1 MRHAILS
8 RRVLVGLFAASL
20 AFGVAGARQAS
31 ATGPVLKIAVE
42 GEYPPFNQ
50 VDKKGKFSGFDIDI
64 ANAVCKQLQASC
76 QFVRQPWASMI
87 DGLVAG
93 DYDLVISSLSITN
106 ARRQRIDFSEAYY
119 STPAKFVA
127 KKDLALSAT
136 LDALK
141 GRKVAVQK
149 ATTHERYLSS
159 RFGSGVDIVRYDTL
173 PAATADLAKGKV
185 DLVFADALAL
195 SQGFLT
201 TDKGKLFAFVGPD
214 LVLGNGI
221 GIGVRKGQPDL
232 VAELNRAL
240 DSIRADGSYESIGSK
255 YFPWGLRSP
264 EVLAMQ

>member
-1 MRHAILS
+1 MRHAMLT
-8 RRVLVGLFAASL
+8 RRVVLGLFAASL
-20 AFGVAGARQAS
+20 ALGIGYARPAAADQA
-31 ATGPVLKIAVE
+31 LKIAVE

-50 VDKKGKFSGFDIDI
+50 IDKKGKFSGFDIDI
-64 ANAVCKQLQASC
+64 ANAVCKQLNASC
-76 QFVRQPWASMI
+76 KFIQQPWPSMI
-87 DGLVAG
+87 DGLIAG

-119 STPAKFVA
+119 TTPAKFVA
-127 KKDLALSAT
+127 KKDLSLSAT

-159 RFGSGVDIVRYDTL
+159 RLGSGVEIVRYETL

-195 SQGFLT
+195 SQGFLDT
-201 TDKGKLFAFVGPD
+201 SKGKSFAFVGPD

-232 VAELNRAL
+232 VAQLNHAL
-240 DSIRADGSYESIGSK
+240 DAIRANGTYTQIGSK
-255 YFPWGLRSP
+255 YFPFGLSTP
-264 EVLAMQ
+264 DTLAMQ

>member
-1 MRHAILS
+1 MRHALLN
-8 RRVLVGLFAASL
+8 RRVLVGLFAATL
-20 AFGVAGARQAS
+20 ALGVANIRPAG
-31 ATGPVLKIAVE
+31 ATGPALKIAVE
-42 GEYPPFNQ
+42 GEYPPFNE
-50 VDKKGKFSGFDIDI
+50 VDKKGKLSGFDIDI
-64 ANAVCKQLQASC
+64 ANAVCKQMQTSC
-76 QFVRQPWASMI
+76 QFVRQPWALMI

-93 DYDLVISSLSITN
+93 NYDLVISSLSITN

-119 STPAKFVA
+119 TTPAKFVA
-127 KKDLALSAT
+127 KKDLALTAT

-159 RFGSGVDIVRYDTL
+159 HFGSGVEIVRYDTL

-201 TDKGKLFAFVGPD
+201 TEKGKSFVFVGPD

-221 GIGVRKGQPDL
+221 GIGVRKGQADL
-232 VAELNRAL
+232 VTQLNRAL
-240 DSIRADGSYESIGSK
+240 TAIRADGSYQSIGSK
-255 YFPWGLRSP
+255 YFPFGLNAP
-264 EVLAMQ
+264 GAMAMQ